1 MAEPRPAGLRL
12 NVGTPFETGRDF
24 AVAMD
29 EADPLAESRAAFNF
43 PPEQDGKS
51 PVYFCGNSLGLQP
64 KLAVRYVEEELE
76 DWGRLAV
83 EGHFHGRRP
92 WLPYHRN
99 ATAGLSMLAGAQE
112 AEVVAMNT
120 LTVNLHLMMSTFYRP
135 TKKRHRIL
143 IESTAFPSDRYAVA
157 SQIRLRGFDPGK
169 ALLEWRPRTDEVLHA
184 QDMQALLDR
193 HGHEI
198 ALLLLPGVQYY
209 NGQVLDMQALC
220 TAARDAGCAIGLDL
234 AHAIGNLPLR
244 LHDWGPD
251 FAVWCSYKY
260 LNGGPGAVGGAFV
273 HAQHHGG
280 DGSEALLGWWGHDE
294 ATRFEMRPE
303 FRPARG
309 AELWQLSNPPILS
322 LAPVLASLEV
332 FRDAGIERLREKSV
346 RLTGYLDFLLHEA
359 LAARAE
365 VITPPDARGCQLSLR
380 ILDGDP
386 QAALRNLQAQNVF
399 VDWREPDV
407 IRAAPVPLYNSFLD
421 VHDFV
426 DRLRIALAT

>member
-1 MAEPRPAGLRL
+1 MSA
-12 NVGTPFETGRDF
+12 PFETGRDF
-24 AVAMD
+24 AIAAD
-29 EADPLAESRAAFNF
+29 EADPLAEVRARFNF
-43 PPEQDGKS
+43 PPAHDGHG

-76 DWGRLAV
+76 DWGRLGV
-83 EGHFHGRRP
+83 EGHFHARRP

-99 ATAGLSMLAGAQE
+99 AAAGLSMLTGAQ
-112 AEVVAMNT
+112 ADEVVAMNT
-120 LTVNLHLMMSTFYRP
+120 LTVNLHLLMSTFYRP
-135 TKKRHRIL
+135 TRARHRIL

-157 SQIRLRGFDPGK
+157 SQIRLRGFDPAD
-169 ALLEWRPRTDEVLHA
+169 ALLEWRPRTDEALHA
-184 QDMQALLDR
+184 EDLETLLDR
-193 HGHEI
+193 HGDEL

-209 NGQVLDMQALC
+209 NGQVLDMPALC
-220 TAARDAGCAIGLDL
+220 AAARTAGCAIGLDL
-234 AHAIGNLPLR
+234 AHAIGNVPLR

-260 LNGGPGAVGGAFV
+260 LNSGPGAVGGAFV
-273 HAQHHGG
+273 HARHHGG

-294 ATRFEMRPE
+294 ATRFRMSPDFE
-303 FRPARG
+303 PARG

-322 LAPVLASLEV
+322 LAPVLASLEI
-332 FRDAGIERLREKSV
+332 FGDAGIDRLREKSL
-346 RLTGYLDFLLHEA
+346 RLTSYLDFLLHET
-359 LAARAE
+359 LAGRAE
-365 VITPPDARGCQLSLR
+365 TITPPAARGCQLSLR

-386 QAALRNLQAQNVF
+386 RGVLRNLQARNAF

-426 DRLRIALAT
+426 DRLQAALDA